1 MRLNSLLE
9 DSHDYLVA
17 VETILAI
24 YDRLNTNTYVCT
36 YIQKRVCIYSDL
48 QGFTYLLFKFWKI
61 LCFNLIDLII

>member
-24 YDRLNTNTYVCT
+24 RDRLNTNSMYVCT
-36 YIQKRVCIYSDL
+36 YIQIQKRVCIL
-48 QGFTYLLFKFWKI
+48 FTRFHLSTI
-61 LCFNLIDLII
+61 